1 MQEKHKY
8 WCMPGNKRC
17 RMIRYIFRRLFF
29 TGFNLLCD
37 RQGMA
42 FGKITGTSA
51 TAENAAAGSKCSIP
65 VWTGH
70 TAIER
75 NLIELF
81 TISSFQIIIERIIS
95 FFSPAYSHI
104 RSVPLQHDLQR
115 RQHVDQKLPEEYYF
129 HLILHPEPDL
139 R

>member
-1 MQEKHKY
+1 
-8 WCMPGNKRC
+8 
-17 RMIRYIFRRLFF
+17 MIRYIFSQIVF

-95 FFSPAYSHI
+95 FSPQRTVISDQFLYSTTYNVGNTWI
-104 RSVPLQHDLQR
+104 KSFR
-115 RQHVDQKLPEEYYF
+115 KNIIF
-129 HLILHPEPDL
+129 I
-139 R
+139 